1 MIRITNVVK
10 QLIILNVIVFII
22 VSFSPELK
30 GMLSLFFPTS
40 PNFRVWQPLSHMFNH
55 NDIGHIFFNMFGLY
69 IFGSLLESVWGE
81 GKFLR
86 FYLFSG
92 IGAFIMQWA
101 FWYFTAGP
109 NLNYVSM
116 LGASGAISGCL
127 MGVAVLTPNM
137 QVMLLFPPIPLKMKY
152 LAIGYFCLDLFMGL
166 GGGGNVANFAH
177 IGGALTG
184 LAISFYWKSRG
195 FLHRRGN

>member
-1 MIRITNVVK
+1 
-10 QLIILNVIVFII
+10 
-22 VSFSPELK
+22 
-30 GMLSLFFPTS
+30 MLSLFFPTS

-127 MGVAVLTPNM
+127 MGVAVLAPNM

>member
-1 MIRITNVVK
+1 
-10 QLIILNVIVFII
+10 
-22 VSFSPELK
+22 
-30 GMLSLFFPTS
+30 
-40 PNFRVWQPLSHMFNH
+40 
-55 NDIGHIFFNMFGLY
+55 
-69 IFGSLLESVWGE
+69 
-81 GKFLR
+81 
-86 FYLFSG
+86 
-92 IGAFIMQWA
+92 
-101 FWYFTAGP
+101 
-109 NLNYVSM
+109 
-116 LGASGAISGCL
+116 
-127 MGVAVLTPNM
+127 MGVAVLAPNM